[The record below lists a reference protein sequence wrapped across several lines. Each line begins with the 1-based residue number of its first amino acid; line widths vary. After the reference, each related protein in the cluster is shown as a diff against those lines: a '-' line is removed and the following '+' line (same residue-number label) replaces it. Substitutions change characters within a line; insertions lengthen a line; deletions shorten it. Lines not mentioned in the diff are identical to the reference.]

1 MQDDVVLDNRE
12 QIFAYISNNPGSHLR
27 KIARELNICLSTLRY
42 HLDQLEDKRLIISQK
57 QNNLKIYFVSGKL
70 KPEERALTQ
79 LLQQKRFRDIILV
92 LIDSPG
98 STFSQIAEK
107 MSVSHSTASK
117 YINIL
122 EDRKILSH
130 KRVGRKKI
138 YSINDKKSVI
148 ELLKTYKKFMA
159 DMSFE
164 IRMPM
169 NAIVGMTSL
178 LLDEN
183 ITAEQRDFVESI
195 RISADALMAIVN
207 DILDFS
213 KIELDKTD
221 LEIKTFDLR
230 NCVEDAL
237 QSVAAKATAKSL
249 DLAYAIDKVSPDV
262 IVGDPKKLHQI
273 LINLLNNA
281 IKFTDKGGVDV
292 AVSSL
297 HLDPLYE
304 IHFEVRDTGVGIP
317 LDKLDRLFNSC
328 SKSEE
333 LKTKGNKVAD
343 TSLFITRELVELMS
357 GRIWVESKLGEGS
370 TFHFTIKTKHVPHI
384 SPLSGIQLPL
394 DGKRILIVERNK
406 TIRNILETQATEW
419 GMIPITSAEGE
430 EALRL
435 IRSVNHFDI
444 ALLDNNVPM
453 DNGLSLGEEIRKVNM
468 TLPLISLTFA
478 GQRIRPELYASTLVK
493 PVRQADLFNALK
505 TAFSDQSL
513 STCNR
518 EPTAESSGKIAISV
532 LIAEDNPSNQKVILS
547 MLKRLEYRAQAVSNG
562 KEALQALE
570 CGTYDILLMDV
581 RMPEMDGLEATRIIR
596 ERWHNKMKII
606 AITANALKG
615 DRERCIEAGMDDYIS
630 KPVRMA
636 ELKEML
642 RKHQID

>member
-42 HLDQLEDKRLIISQK
+42 HLDHLEDKRLIVSQK

-107 MSVSHSTASK
+107 LSVSHSTASK

-262 IVGDPKKLHQI
+262 IVGDPKKLRQI
-273 LINLLNNA
+273 LVNLLNNA
-281 IKFTDKGGVDV
+281 VKFTDKGEVDV
-292 AVSSL
+292 SVSSL
-297 HLDPLYE
+297 YLDPLYE
-304 IHFEVRDTGVGIP
+304 IHFEIRDTGVGIP
-317 LDKLDRLFNSC
+317 EDKLDRLFNSC

-333 LKTKGNKVAD
+333 QETKRNKVAD
-343 TSLFITRELVELMS
+343 TSLFISRELVELMS

-384 SPLSGIQLPL
+384 SPLSGIQLLL
-394 DGKRILIVERNK
+394 DGKRILIAERNR

-419 GMIPITSAEGE
+419 GMIPITSSESE

-435 IRSVNHFDI
+435 IRSVDPFDI
-444 ALLDNNVPM
+444 ALLDDNVPM
-453 DNGLSLGEEIRKVNM
+453 DNGLSLGEEMRKINT

-478 GQRIRPELYASTLVK
+478 GQRIRPELYTSTLVK

-505 TAFSDQSL
+505 TAFTEQSL
-513 STCNR
+513 STYNR
-518 EPTAESSGKIAISV
+518 EPTAESKGKRALSV

-547 MLKRLEYRAQAVSNG
+547 MLKRLGYPAQAVSNG

-570 CGTYDILLMDV
+570 CGSYEILLMDV

-606 AITANALKG
+606 AITAYALKG

-642 RKHQID
+642 RKHQTD